1 MILITRHD
9 ALAGTTTGRVVAVVT
24 ALLLSSAAP
33 ARVSGQDWPQWRGPT
48 RDGVVPPAATPAAWP
63 TSFEPSWTLEIG
75 EGYASPIVAN
85 GHAFTIS
92 RQDPREVVTA
102 VDLGDGSVIWR
113 QSYEAAFEKNPYAVT
128 MAKGPNATPLFA
140 DGRLF
145 TVGVSGIVAAWSAD
159 DGTALWRHDFS
170 DIFDSSVLFCGTAAS
185 PVLANGLVILQVGS
199 DVHGSRVVALD
210 PVDGEIRWTWEGPGP
225 GYASPALI
233 EIGGTAHVVTT
244 TEQSIVGLDPST
256 GGELWSIPFPDEWH
270 ENIVTPVWTGTALLM
285 SGNRQGTHAYRG
297 RENADGWRWT
307 EAWVNPDVTLYMS
320 TPVLA
325 DGLLFGLS
333 SKRRGQF
340 VALDVT
346 SGAIAWS
353 SEGREGEHAAAL
365 LTRDHVVFLTN
376 GAELTVARR
385 DGTTFDIE
393 HSYQVAESE
402 TWAVPVLLSD
412 DILIRDDVSLIRLT
426 PGG

>member
-233 EIGGTAHVVTT
+233 EIGGTAAHLGGSPTPGLWMLGCGLRLMEEAGRDVVHTDLNACNQY
-244 TEQSIVGLDPST
+244 TEGLGHATRVACPT
-256 GGELWSIPFPDEWH
+256 LLILGERDAL
-270 ENIVTPVWTGTALLM
+270 TPVRAAHALADAIPTVATVVLPGAGHALL
-285 SGNRQGTHAYRG
+285 SER
-297 RENADGWRWT
+297 
-307 EAWVNPDVTLYMS
+307 PD
-320 TPVLA
+320 PVLDA
-325 DGLLFGLS
+325 
-333 SKRRGQF
+333 
-340 VALDVT
+340 
-346 SGAIAWS
+346 
-353 SEGREGEHAAAL
+353 
-365 LTRDHVVFLTN
+365 
-376 GAELTVARR
+376 
-385 DGTTFDIE
+385 
-393 HSYQVAESE
+393 
-402 TWAVPVLLSD
+402 
-412 DILIRDDVSLIRLT
+412 LIRIV
-426 PGG
+426 